1 MNYKELK
8 DKELLL
14 CGKKPEKK
22 ILDYENF
29 KDGNSRQYAILF
41 YELTDE
47 EFYSLPNIVNIDG
60 YDFYKA
66 SFSNII
72 LESDIAKS
80 RKFIEI

>member
-8 DKELLL
+8 DGKFLLFD
-14 CGKKPEKK
+14 KKPIAKL
-22 ILDYENF
+22 LDCINF
-29 KDGNSRQYAILF
+29 SDGFSRQYAILF

-47 EFYSLPNIVNIDG
+47 EFYSLPNTVNIDG

-72 LESDIAKS
+72 SESDIAKS